1 MVSGVCGRDGDVLG
15 KKGKGPGG
23 RGERGL
29 TAFVGV
35 FDTGEEIAGGFAGRL
50 TGFDGG
56 GALASGHDYVIGE
69 RAGADI
75 VSIAA

>member
-1 MVSGVCGRDGDVLG
+1 VLR
-15 KKGKGPGG
+15 KKGKEPEG
-23 RGERGL
+23 RVGWGL

-35 FDTGEEIAGGFAGRL
+35 FYTGEEIAGGFAGCL

-69 RAGADI
+69 RAGADS
-75 VSIAA
+75 VSVAA